1 MLPEKKKIEI
11 RGAEFNCLV
20 HEKGSPVW
28 IVATHGL
35 GEHLGRHSYLPKLF
49 GDYFNIFQYDLRGH
63 GLTDGK
69 KAYIQDFREFVWDLE
84 GVVDYLTEH
93 YGMKRLILFGHSMGG
108 LITAYYVQTVAD
120 KHLYP
125 EKVFLSA
132 PAVATPGFRGDFF
145 RFAPLGLTKTLAS
158 IPFSIELGGLVDL
171 KYLSH
176 DQRVKEAYI
185 SDELNS
191 LKVHSKLALEL
202 VNASR
207 QVFSKPLRCKT
218 ALYAAIGTEDK
229 VVNYPAFK
237 SYFETHAKG
246 AQVLTVKD
254 SYHEIHNEIEKF
266 RAPYFD
272 FLKKSLLSSLF
283 ENI

>member
-1 MLPEKKKIEI
+1 MLPEKKKIEF
-11 RGAEFNCLV
+11 RGAEFNCLI

-28 IVATHGL
+28 LVATHGVC
-35 GEHLGRHSYLPKLF
+35 EHLGRHEYLQTMF

-63 GLTDGK
+63 GLTAGK
-69 KAYIQDFREFVWDLE
+69 KAYIQDFREYIWDLE
-84 GVVDYLTEH
+84 AIIDYLTEH

-108 LITAYYVQTVAD
+108 LITANYVQTVAD
-120 KHLYP
+120 NHLYP

-132 PAVATPGFRGDFF
+132 PAVATGGVAGDIM
-145 RFAPLGLTKTLAS
+145 RFAPITITQTLAS
-158 IPFSIELGGLVDL
+158 IPFSVPLGGLVDL

-176 DQRVKEAYI
+176 DTRVREAYI
-185 SDELNS
+185 ADELNS
-191 LKVHSKLALEL
+191 LKIHSKLALEL

-229 VVNYPAFK
+229 IVNYPAFK

-246 AQVLTVKD
+246 AQVLYVKD
-254 SYHEIHNEIEKF
+254 AYHEMHNEIEKY
-266 RAPYFD
+266 RTPYLD

-283 ENI
+283 DNV